1 MINSSI
7 RFFVVL
13 ISFSFIVSCGNTVKQ
28 EKLDLMSYGLPIAIS
43 APAEAEVAVDDMGVW
58 KDVTVKKGDDYFI
71 QILSSKASSLDISK
85 LKTAAL
91 DEVKG
96 GRFFSK
102 IIQEEDAGFIF
113 EKKIDDNINFDFRYF
128 KIQGDSE
135 YSFQTGLIGTFTEEQ
150 VRSMYDSVQ

>member
-1 MINSSI
+1 MINSPI
-7 RFFVVL
+7 RFIVVL

-85 LKTAAL
+85 LKNAAL

-113 EKKIDDNINFDFRYF
+113 EKKIDENINFDFRYF

-150 VRSMYDSVQ
+150 VRSMYNSVQ